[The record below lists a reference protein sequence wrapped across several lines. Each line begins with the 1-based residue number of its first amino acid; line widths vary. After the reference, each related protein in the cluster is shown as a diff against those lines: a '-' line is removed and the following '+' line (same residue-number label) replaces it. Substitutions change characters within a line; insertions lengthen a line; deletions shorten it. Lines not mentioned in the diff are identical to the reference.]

1 MKLDVRR
8 TSRALNVRAHSLLN
22 EFSALLKFSIREA
35 IGRQVDAKAGFHAVE
50 IDLHIRCVNSD
61 LGHESFA
68 MT

>member
-1 MKLDVRR
+1 MKLDVCR

-22 EFSALLKFSIREA
+22 ELSALLKFSIREA

-50 IDLHIRCVNSD
+50 IDLHVCCVNSD
-61 LGHESFA
+61 LGHETFA